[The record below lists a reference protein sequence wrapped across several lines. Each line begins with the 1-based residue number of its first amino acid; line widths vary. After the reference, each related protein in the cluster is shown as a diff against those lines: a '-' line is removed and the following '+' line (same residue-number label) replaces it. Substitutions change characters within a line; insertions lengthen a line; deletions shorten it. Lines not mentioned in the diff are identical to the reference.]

1 MKNAVLSSS
10 SLAGDDVV
18 DANGDKLGSL
28 KEIMID
34 IAHGDVAYA
43 VLSRGGLAGIGQK
56 LFAVPWEMFVVDL
69 EEHELILD
77 IDEDVLDNSAGF
89 DPDNWP
95 SFSDEWRAQVHEYYG
110 LGSYREDGDLSAV

>member
-34 IAHGDVAYA
+34 IAHGEVAYA
-43 VLSRGGLAGIGQK
+43 VISRGGLAGIGEK

-95 SFSDEWRAQVHEYYG
+95 SFSDDEWRTQVHEYYG
-110 LGSYREDGDLSAV
+110 LGSLPRRR